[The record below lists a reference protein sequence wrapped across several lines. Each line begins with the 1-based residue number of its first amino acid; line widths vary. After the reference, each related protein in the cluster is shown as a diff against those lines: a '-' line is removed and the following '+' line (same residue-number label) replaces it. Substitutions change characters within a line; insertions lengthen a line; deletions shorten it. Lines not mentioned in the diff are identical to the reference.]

1 MTISQIFYTMI
12 LLPLVQIIEISYQ
25 LINKL
30 FDNPGVGVIGVSFVV
45 TILCL
50 PLYIVAEHWQQVERD
65 IQAKMKPG
73 VDRIKRAFS
82 GDEQYMILS
91 TYYRQNHYHPIMA
104 LRSSF
109 GLLIQIPFFMA
120 AYSCLSKMPDL
131 QGQSFLFIHDMGKP
145 DAIFSI
151 GNFQINILPIAMTVI
166 NIIAGAIYTKGF
178 PIKEKIQI
186 YGMAVLFL
194 VILYNSPAGLVLYWT
209 MNNVFSLVKNI
220 FYKMKHPVK
229 VLYYC
234 MCSFVVFVAF
244 YILFVYD
251 GTASLSKRLSVAIPL
266 LLLTLIPLFLK
277 GVNWILD
284 KPLKSL
290 VENKKE
296 RLWLFISSA
305 IGLTLLTGLLIPS
318 NLISSSVQEFSN
330 IGTVTNPKSFLISP
344 FWQSFGIFIL
354 WSGCIYFLFG
364 KKIQSLMAI
373 IFSDFL
379 ICALVNVFAFAGN
392 YGSMDLTLK
401 FIGGINSQSLT
412 FILINLFVVIIISI
426 LPFIICS
433 IKKEKLLSSISFIAC
448 LVCTALSI
456 FNSSKIT
463 KEYKSFM
470 AVQNQI
476 SKDDSIVKRLHFT
489 KTGKNVVVLMLDR
502 VEAPYLN
509 MIFDN
514 EKQLKSSFEGFTFYP
529 NTISYNGH
537 TLMAAAPLYG
547 GYEYSPYNSNQ
558 RDSLTLKEKQNQ
570 AILTLPRILTEQSD
584 FTASMFDTS
593 WGNLSYIAD
602 MNFTNGYEKI
612 SGEVLNGRYTGNFK
626 SENTLF
632 NSDTLQ
638 KSVERNLFFVSLFRE
653 VPAVLRNA
661 IYFKGSWWSAEKVS
675 DLDEFIDWY
684 APLYYM
690 NEITDFNS
698 ETNSLMMITN
708 EATHSTQDVSELDQF
723 SEKLSYTSDTVYK
736 VTYASLEAVAK
747 WLDNLKANGVYDNTR
762 IIIVS
767 DHGVGTHVKG
777 IYETATIDGFQKSHL
792 NPLFMVKDFNA
803 KGEIKISND
812 FMTNADTPYI
822 AVKDI
827 VKNPINPFTN
837 KELSDGSKEK
847 SEGILVTSDDIFM
860 PHHSKSNYK
869 FTLNPNKWYRVKN
882 NIFEDKNW
890 TREEIK

>member
-178 PIKEKIQI
+178 PVKEKIQI

-194 VILYNSPAGLVLYWT
+194 VILYDSPAGLVLYWT

-220 FYKMKHPVK
+220 FYKMKHPIK

-244 YILFVYD
+244 YILFVYG

-330 IGTVTNPKSFLISP
+330 VGKITSPNGFLQSP
-344 FWQSFGIFIL
+344 FWQSLGIFIL

-364 KKIQSLMAI
+364 QKIQSLMAI
-373 IFSDFL
+373 IFSTFL

-448 LVCTALSI
+448 LVCTAITI

-653 VPAVLRNA
+653 IPAVLRNA

-777 IYETATIDGFQKSHL
+777 IYETATIDGFEKSHL

-869 FTLNPNKWYRVKN
+869 FTLNPKKWYRVKN

>member
-25 LINKL
+25 LISKL

-178 PIKEKIQI
+178 PVKEKIQI

-194 VILYNSPAGLVLYWT
+194 VILYDSPAGLVLYWT

-234 MCSFVVFVAF
+234 MCAFVVFVAF
-244 YILFVYD
+244 YILFIYGGV
-251 GTASLSKRLSVAIPL
+251 ASLSKRLCVAIPL

-277 GVNWILD
+277 CVNWILD

-330 IGTVTNPKSFLISP
+330 VGKITSPNGFLQSP
-344 FWQSFGIFIL
+344 FWQSLGIFIL

-364 KKIQSLMAI
+364 QKIQSLMAI
-373 IFSDFL
+373 IFSTFL

-448 LVCTALSI
+448 LVCTAITI

-514 EKQLKSSFEGFTFYP
+514 EKQLESSFEGFTFYP

-547 GYEYSPYNSNQ
+547 GYEYTPYNSNQ

-653 VPAVLRNA
+653 IPAILRNA

-777 IYETATIDGFQKSHL
+777 IYETATIDGFEKSHL

-869 FTLNPNKWYRVKN
+869 FTLNPKKWYRVKN

-890 TREEIK
+890 TREELK

>member
-178 PIKEKIQI
+178 PVKEKIQI

-194 VILYNSPAGLVLYWT
+194 VILYDSPAGLVLYWT

-220 FYKMKHPVK
+220 FYKMKHPIK

-244 YILFVYD
+244 YILFVYG

-277 GVNWILD
+277 CVNWILD

-330 IGTVTNPKSFLISP
+330 VGKITSPNGFLQSP

-364 KKIQSLMAI
+364 QKIQSLMAI
-373 IFSDFL
+373 IFSTFL

-448 LVCTALSI
+448 LVCTAITI

-476 SKDDSIVKRLHFT
+476 SKDNSIVKRLHFT

-547 GYEYSPYNSNQ
+547 GYEYTPYNSNQ

-653 VPAVLRNA
+653 IPAILRNA

-736 VTYASLEAVAK
+736 VTYASLEAFAK

-777 IYETATIDGFQKSHL
+777 IYETATIDGFEKSHL

-869 FTLNPNKWYRVKN
+869 FTLNPKKWYRVKN